1 MEGYLPKI
9 ASTAIFWKPYFRGG
23 LGASHWEIAMSSSSD
38 IAFTPSVKA
47 VQVRRGSRQGYA
59 NMEAKGGW
67 ATTVSP
73 DLAAF
78 IASVRSFYLATASKD
93 GQPYIQHRGGP
104 RGFLRV
110 LDPKTLAFADFSGNR
125 QYITTGNLAENPR
138 AFIFLMD
145 YANRR
150 RVKLWGTARV
160 VEDNPELLRSLT
172 IEGYRGRLE
181 QVIVFT
187 LEAWDVNCQQHIPQM
202 FFAEDIVE
210 AVDELKERIAELEA
224 ENADLR
230 AARDREKQE
239 GK

>member
-1 MEGYLPKI
+1 MPS
-9 ASTAIFWKPYFRGG
+9 A
-23 LGASHWEIAMSSSSD
+23 SD

-47 VQVRRGSRQGYA
+47 VQARRGSRQGYA

-67 ATTVSP
+67 ATTASP

-78 IASVRSFYLATASKD
+78 ISEVRSFYLATASKD

-104 RGFLRV
+104 KGFLRV

-150 RVKLWGTARV
+150 RVKLWGRARV
-160 VEDNPELLRSLT
+160 VEDDPELLQSLA
-172 IEGYRGRLE
+172 IEGYRGRPE
-181 QVIVFT
+181 QVIVFM
-187 LEAWDVNCQQHIPQM
+187 LEAWDVNCPQHIPQM

-210 AVDELKERIAELEA
+210 AVDELKERIAQLEA
-224 ENADLR
+224 ENAKLR
-230 AARDREKQE
+230 AAQDREKRE
-239 GK
+239 GT